1 MVRYLAL
8 LSVLTALSIH
18 GMAGAQEGP
27 TLFVQPATQ
36 TVAVGETFEVDLMVA
51 NVTTPDGLGGYTLA
65 VAYDPDVIHG
75 LAITDS
81 GFVRSGGGQVICPS
95 SGIDND
101 AGNLAHLCFTIPLI
115 PEPGPT
121 ASEPQ
126 ALVRITFEA
135 VGEGRS
141 DLDIGESSITD
152 PRGNLLAASRT
163 NGEVVVQAIGGDLEP
178 PTVDPDS
185 VPTLGLPD
193 SGGASEGSDRTALVL
208 TFTFAGIGGVV
219 LLVALLYFRVRR
231 RSA

>member
-8 LSVLTALSIH
+8 LSVLTTLSIH

-27 TLFVQPATQ
+27 ALFVQPPTQ
-36 TVAVGETFEVDLMVA
+36 TVGVGETFEMDLMVA

-65 VAYDPDVIHG
+65 VAYDPDVIHA

-115 PEPGPT
+115 PEPGLT
-121 ASEPQ
+121 ASDPE
-126 ALVRITFEA
+126 ALVRVTFEA

-141 DLDIGESSITD
+141 DLDIGETSIID
-152 PRGNLLAASRT
+152 PHGNLLAVSRT
-163 NGEVVVQAIGGDLEP
+163 NGEVVVQAAGDDLER
-178 PTVDPDS
+178 PTVSPND
-185 VPTLGLPD
+185 VPALDLPD
-193 SGGASEGSDRTALVL
+193 SGEASDGSENTALILTLVL
-208 TFTFAGIGGVV
+208 AGIGGLVV
-219 LLVALLYFRVRR
+219 LAALLYFRVRR
-231 RSA
+231 RPA